1 MKPLLAWTN
10 QWENGHIGNRW
21 EKGHQWEKG
30 HLETEKSP
38 VQQREE
44 RMKDRENMAWEKE
57 IRESERY
64 DINSFRSYWTM
75 IKAMK
80 LINVFTLIYFT
91 LINIFTI
98 FTIFTIN

>member
-21 EKGHQWEKG
+21 EKGHQWKRG

-64 DINSFRSYWTM
+64 DINSFRSYRTM
-75 IKAMK
+75 IKPMK
-80 LINVFTLIYFT
+80 LIDIFTLIYFT
-91 LINIFTI
+91 LIK
-98 FTIFTIN
+98 

>member
-21 EKGHQWEKG
+21 EKGHQWEKS
-30 HLETEKSP
+30 HLETERPP

-44 RMKDRENMAWEKE
+44 RMKDRENMAWGKE

-64 DINSFRSYWTM
+64 HKKFNI
-75 IKAMK
+75 
-80 LINVFTLIYFT
+80 
-91 LINIFTI
+91 INIQYLI
-98 FTIFTIN
+98 